1 MPADRPWNVLFL
13 CTHNSARS
21 IIAEAAMNRLGMGRF
36 KGFSAG
42 SQPSGKVHP
51 YAFELL
57 EKLNYDTSSLRSK
70 SWDEFAVPGAFSGEV
85 ESGSSKENATKGKS
99 SAPPLDFVFTVC
111 DNAANEA
118 CPYWP
123 GQPMTAHWGLP
134 DPSAATGSEAERR
147 FAFADTHRMLYQRI
161 SIFTNLPMDSLD
173 KLSLQKRLDEIGRT
187 AMESVNEKA

>member
-1 MPADRPWNVLFL
+1 MPADRPLNVLFL

-21 IIAEAAMNRLGMGRF
+21 IIAEAVMSRLGSGRF

-51 YAFELL
+51 YALDLL
-57 EKLNYDTSSLRSK
+57 AQLNYDTSALHSK
-70 SWDEFAVPGAFSGEV
+70 SWEEFSTP
-85 ESGSSKENATKGKS
+85 
-99 SAPPLDFVFTVC
+99 SAPHLDFVFTVC

-123 GQPMTAHWGLP
+123 GQPVTAHWGLP
-134 DPSAATGSEAERR
+134 DPSSAAGSEAERR

-161 SIFTNLPMDSLD
+161 GIFTNLPLTSLD
-173 KLSLQKRLDEIGRT
+173 KVALQKRLDDIGR
-187 AMESVNEKA
+187 SSFSDVVEKA